1 MIRIKER
8 YKGQLLLL
16 LTVAIAP
23 VLIYK
28 LAIGDTVR
36 LWMRIRDER
45 VKKELLMEQNRSEK
59 QANVPAQEPVPT
71 RTTGA
76 FSGKA
81 LPDKQAISLSSFL
94 FEVSSENGCVM
105 ESYTPYQ
112 NKPATEAPVI
122 PVSSAEVV
130 ITGKFI
136 PLVHIIYALEEFS
149 RKWKIISTD
158 MRASGPG
165 RTNPVTEIKLIMI
178 VQYIQV

>member
-1 MIRIKER
+1 MTRIKER

-16 LTVAIAP
+16 LTVVIAP

-36 LWMRIRDER
+36 LWMQIREDR
-45 VKKELLMEQNRSEK
+45 GRKELLLERNRSGK
-59 QANVPAQEPVPT
+59 LAAGPAEETVSMG
-71 RTTGA
+71 TTGA
-76 FSGKA
+76 FAGAA

-94 FEVSSENGCVM
+94 FEISTEHGCIM

-112 NKPATEAPVI
+112 DKPSKEAQVI

-130 ITGKFI
+130 LTGKFI

-149 RKWKIISTD
+149 LKWKIISTD

-165 RTNPVTEIKLIMI
+165 RTNSVTEIKLIMI
-178 VQYIQV
+178 IQYMQA

>member
-1 MIRIKER
+1 MTRIKES

-16 LTVAIAP
+16 LTVVIAP

-28 LAIGDTVR
+28 LAVGDTVR
-36 LWMRIRDER
+36 LWMQIREER
-45 VKKELLMEQNRSEK
+45 EQKELLMEQNRSEK
-59 QANVPAQEPVPT
+59 QANGPTEEPVPIGP
-71 RTTGA
+71 TGTFA
-76 FSGKA
+76 GKA
-81 LPDKQAISLSSFL
+81 FPDKQAISLSSFL
-94 FEVSSENGCVM
+94 FEVSTENGCVM

-112 NKPATEAPVI
+112 NKPATTAAVI

-158 MRASGPG
+158 MKASSPG
-165 RTNPVTEIKLIMI
+165 RTDSVTEIKLIMI
-178 VQYIQV
+178 IQSIQT

>member
-1 MIRIKER
+1 MNRIREI

-16 LTVAIAP
+16 LTVVLAP

-36 LWMRIRDER
+36 LWMRIGEER
-45 VKKELLMEQNRSEK
+45 EKKELLMEQNRNGTR
-59 QANVPAQEPVPT
+59 AGGPAAEPIAAGS
-71 RTTGA
+71 TGA
-76 FSGKA
+76 FSGKP
-81 LPDKQAISLSSFL
+81 LWDKQDISLSSFL
-94 FEVSSENGCVM
+94 FEVSTENDCVM

-112 NKPATEAPVI
+112 NNPAKETPLI
-122 PVSSAEVV
+122 PVATAEVV

-158 MRASGPG
+158 MKTSGPG
-165 RTNPVTEIKLIMI
+165 RTNTVTEIKLTVLI
-178 VQYIQV
+178 QYIQA